1 MTSYKPLISIVT
13 VVYNGFASLEQTI
26 KSVLNQSYSNIE
38 YIIIDGGSTDGSLDI
53 IKKYEDKIAIYI
65 SEPDNGLYDAMNKGI
80 AHAKGLLIGLINS
93 DDWYEQNA
101 VALVVESYNN
111 NPQKK
116 IFYGD
121 KKCVLPNNDSF
132 IRKANNNDF
141 LIKYHGMIL
150 NHPTM
155 FIHNDVYK
163 KYSYNTSLSSLSDYQ
178 LVLSAYLEDKTSF
191 QYIPALI
198 TNYRIGG
205 ISARLSLH
213 KSIKENYIARRNA
226 GMTIFQCFFGILIRI
241 SLEIFRV
248 FKR

>member
-1 MTSYKPLISIVT
+1 MTSDKPLVSIIT
-13 VVYNGFASLEQTI
+13 VVYNGFATLEQTI
-26 KSVLNQSYSNIE
+26 KSVINQSYSNIE
-38 YIIIDGGSTDGSLDI
+38 YIIIDGGSTDGSIEI
-53 IKKYEDKIAIYI
+53 IKKYEDKLAIYI
-65 SEPDNGLYDAMNKGI
+65 SEPDKGLYDAMNKGI

-111 NPQKK
+111 NLVKK

-121 KKCVLPNNDSF
+121 KKCILSNNESF

-155 FIHNDVYK
+155 FIHNEVYK
-163 KYSYNTSLSSLSDYQ
+163 KYKYNTSLSSLSDYQ
-178 LVLSAYLEDKTSF
+178 LVLSAYLEDKSCF

-205 ISARLSLH
+205 ISAKLSLF
-213 KSIKENYIARRNA
+213 KSIKENYSARRNA
-226 GMTIFQCFFGILIRI
+226 GMTIYQCFFGIMIRI
-241 SLEIFRV
+241 SLEFLRL